1 MILVA
6 DEGVDREIVAQL
18 RKEGHEVFYIAE
30 MAPSISDSDI
40 LELSRRKNSILITS
54 DKDFGELVYRQG
66 QLHTGV
72 LLLRLAGLPNKH
84 KAALIVAVLKE
95 HSPELVHAF
104 SVISPGLFRT
114 RPEKLSSS

>member
-18 RKEGHEVFYIAE
+18 RKDGHEVFYIAE
-30 MAPSISDSDI
+30 MLPSISDADI
-40 LELSRRKNSILITS
+40 LDLSRQQNSVLITA

-72 LLLRLAGLPNKH
+72 LLLRLAGLQNKH
-84 KAALIVAVLKE
+84 KAILISAVLEE
-95 HSPELVHAF
+95 HGDKLSHAF

-114 RPEKLSSS
+114 RPENPPS